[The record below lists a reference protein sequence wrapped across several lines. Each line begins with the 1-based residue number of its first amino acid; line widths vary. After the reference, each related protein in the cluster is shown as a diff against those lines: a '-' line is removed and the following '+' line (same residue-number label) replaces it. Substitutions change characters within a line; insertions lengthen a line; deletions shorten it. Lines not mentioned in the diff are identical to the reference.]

1 MAILM
6 TREKAPRLLS
16 AILAF
21 LFLVLPITSAGAA
34 PSPDRIIDVVSIT
47 WPNAK
52 SGSIGVQD
60 VAEAIRTT
68 VAPNWRDFTSTQ
80 GSPTNSTI
88 NFVTGIVSAE
98 PIALTRAMACE
109 GTSSLTL
116 MSSVQREFY
125 RMQKISDYENRYL
138 LILTP
143 DAGCI
148 WQGKAILGD
157 SSSKGGLIALH
168 NTASGFVITH
178 ELGHTFGLGHS
189 NLMSCAN
196 NFSDGVWVRSCRA
209 IEYGGT
215 IDVMGNVETTSPLS
229 TYHQWR
235 MGLISNN
242 LIHQSWL
249 NESVTLSASD
259 VYGPTRAIFIR
270 DASATY
276 WIEYRRG
283 FGQYKPGLAIYRT
296 DPPPVSAIESPN
308 PADVLA
314 SDFTSSVSA
323 DLWMLNWDDYKY
335 SVRPTGATG
344 SMTLPVG
351 KTATVF
357 SGNISISARATL
369 DPTTVTVTI
378 NRKADR
384 TAPPTPA
391 FSNPNTWRSGDTD
404 ILIKGRD
411 DGETAIDYFD
421 LKVDGAISKANNSAP
436 PDWVPTFLNPLTPTP
451 TIFVRDLPEGGYDLS
466 IRSIDVWGNTS
477 DWSTTQKVTIDRT
490 APKVTGDFT
499 IRKVEREG
507 LALGWTGA
515 IDKESGLCD
524 STLANP
530 DGWITHRS
538 TSKQSPT
545 FSFPYSLSATFDTSV
560 FDCGGNGVTGTL
572 EIQTRSLTLTDAVSR
587 SGRWSLAKD
596 GSLKCSGR
604 CSISFL
610 IAHTLAVNL
619 SAGNADLLISSKSRV
634 KISPSSLGI
643 VEIGTKQKVVRIQG
657 SEYTI
662 SSISSLRFA
671 TSEFT
676 SAKRSA
682 ISTDPSL
689 LAPEQQGLNKYGFR
703 ASDFAD
709 GWTVLPMSRGTTLL
723 DPTLDFC
730 AASYPSESDR
740 LHRRQVIATKVGS
753 PYEFLSTEVVRYAN
767 ATAASNALAE
777 LKAAL
782 QNCLQNKGGTSQS
795 GLFTPYTFYQLPT
808 VPEGLVSQGQRVI
821 IRATFGPES
830 APKQLLAIYQYKGA
844 IFTGLY
850 VITTSTTAMSDEV
863 VVRWL
868 DVARVLAAR
877 L

>member
-1 MAILM
+1 MAIM
-6 TREKAPRLLS
+6 DARTKAPRLIS
-16 AILAF
+16 AFLAF
-21 LFLVLPITSAGAA
+21 LFLVLPVTSAGAA
-34 PSPDRIIDVVSIT
+34 PSPDRIIDVVAIT
-47 WPNAK
+47 WPKAAT
-52 SGSIGVQD
+52 GSIGVQD
-60 VAEAIRTT
+60 VAEAVRTT
-68 VAPNWRDFTSTQ
+68 VAPNWRDFTTTQ
-80 GSPTNSTI
+80 GSPMNSTI
-88 NFVTGIVSAE
+88 NFVTGIVWTE

-109 GTSSLTL
+109 GTTSLTL
-116 MSSVQREFY
+116 MSSIQREFY
-125 RMQKISDYENRYL
+125 RIQKISDYENRYL

-148 WQGKAILGD
+148 WQGKAILGE
-157 SSSKGGLIALH
+157 STSKGGLIALH

-196 NFSDGVWVRSCRA
+196 NFSDGAWGRSCRA
-209 IEYGGT
+209 IEYGGA

-259 VYGPTRAIFIR
+259 VYGSTRAIFIR
-270 DASATY
+270 DTNATY

-283 FGQYKPGLAIYRT
+283 FGSYKPGLAIYRT

-308 PADVLA
+308 PADVSA
-314 SDFTSSVSA
+314 SEFTSAVTSDV
-323 DLWMLNWDDYKY
+323 WMLNWDDYKY
-335 SVRPTGATG
+335 SVSPTGASG

-357 SGNISISARATL
+357 SGNISISARSTL
-369 DPTTVTVTI
+369 DPATVTVTI

-391 FSNPNTWRSGDTD
+391 FSNPSTWRSGDTD
-404 ILIKGRD
+404 ILIKGRE
-411 DGETAIDYFD
+411 DGETTIDYFD
-421 LKVDGAISKANNSAP
+421 LKVNGVISKAHMSAP
-436 PDWVPTFLNPLTPTP
+436 QDWVPTFLNPLTPTP
-451 TIFVRDLPEGGYDLS
+451 TIFVKDLPEGSYDLS
-466 IRSIDVWGNTS
+466 IRSIDIWGNTS
-477 DWSTTQKVTIDRT
+477 DWSSTQKVSIDRT
-490 APKVTGDFT
+490 APKVTSDFT
-499 IRKVEREG
+499 IRKVERDG
-507 LALGWTGA
+507 LTLGWTGA
-515 IDKESGLCD
+515 IDKESGLCET
-524 STLANP
+524 TLANP
-530 DGWITHRS
+530 DGWISHRS

-545 FSFPYSLSATFDTSV
+545 FSFTYSFAATFSTSV
-560 FDCGGNGVTGTL
+560 FDCGGNGVAGSL
-572 EIQTRSLTLTDAVSR
+572 DIQTRSLTLTDTVSR
-587 SGRWSLAKD
+587 SGRWSLASD

-604 CSISFL
+604 CSVSFL
-610 IAHTLAVNL
+610 TAHTLAVNL
-619 SAGNADLLISSKSRV
+619 SLGSAELLVSSKPRA
-634 KISPSSLGI
+634 KISPSRLSI
-643 VEIGTKQKVVRIQG
+643 VDIGKTQKVVRIQG
-657 SEYTI
+657 SGYTI
-662 SSISSLRFA
+662 SSIASLQFA

-676 SAKRSA
+676 PVKRST
-682 ISTDPSL
+682 ITTDPSL
-689 LAPEQQGLNKYGFR
+689 LAPEQQELSKYGFR

-740 LHRRQVIATKVGS
+740 LQRRQVIATKVGS
-753 PYEFLSTEVVRYAN
+753 AYEFLSTEVVRYAN

-777 LKAAL
+777 LKAAF
-782 QNCLQNKGGTSQS
+782 QNCLRIKGGTSQS
-795 GLFTPYTFYQLPT
+795 GLFTPYTFYELPK
-808 VPEGLVSQGQRVI
+808 VPEGLVLQRQRVI

-830 APKQLLAIYQYKGA
+830 GPQQLLAIYQYKGA

-850 VITTSTTAMSDEV
+850 AVTTSTTPMSDDIV
-863 VVRWL
+863 LRWL